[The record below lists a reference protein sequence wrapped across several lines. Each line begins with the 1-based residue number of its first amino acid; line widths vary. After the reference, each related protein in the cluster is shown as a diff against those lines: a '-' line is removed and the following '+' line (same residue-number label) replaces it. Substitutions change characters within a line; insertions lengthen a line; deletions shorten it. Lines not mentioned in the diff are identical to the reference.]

1 MDQWSGFSAN
11 HNKLPHQVKGRRI
24 LASGLISLPL
34 KLLLV
39 GKRDSE
45 ARSEAVS
52 DAWQDTVG
60 VALKEVGG
68 FAAGFPLR
76 YNSASRVV

>member
-1 MDQWSGFSAN
+1 MDQWSGFSAS

-34 KLLLV
+34 KLPVV
-39 GKRDSE
+39 GERDSE
-45 ARSEAVS
+45 ARSEAIS
-52 DAWQDTVG
+52 EAWQDTVG
-60 VALKEVGG
+60 VSLKEVGG

-76 YNSASRVV
+76 DNCASRIV